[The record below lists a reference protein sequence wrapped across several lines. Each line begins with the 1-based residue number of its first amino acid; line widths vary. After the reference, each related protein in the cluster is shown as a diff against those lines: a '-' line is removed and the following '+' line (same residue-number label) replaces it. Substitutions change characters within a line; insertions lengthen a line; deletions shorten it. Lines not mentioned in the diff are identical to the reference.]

1 VIIKSLTGR
10 IMSVEPVLI
19 EGEWRPSKQV
29 ATLRAFN
36 PASGERLP
44 HEFPI
49 SSWADCDAALTAA
62 TAAFAKLAAMPQ
74 SIAGDFL
81 EQYAERLASQAETI
95 CAQANLE
102 TGLPVKPRLA
112 DVEMPRTIN
121 QLRQAATAAREGTW
135 RLATIDTANNI
146 RSCYSAI
153 GTVAVFGPNNFPLAF
168 NGISGG
174 DFAAAIAAG
183 NPVIAKA
190 HPSHPRTTQLM
201 AEQAVDAAQQ
211 VGLPPGT
218 VQLLYKMNR
227 ADGVRLVSDARLGA
241 AAFTGSRP
249 GGLAMKAAADAAGK
263 PIYLEMSSVNPV
275 FFLPGAIAQRR
286 GELMN
291 ELAGSVLLGSGQFC
305 TCPNL
310 FVLFAG
316 DAAESFFA
324 ELKAQFEQR
333 ACGTLLSE
341 HVLETLAESVA
352 KLRAAGA
359 DFVTGGQPA
368 SGPGFCFKNTLLRV
382 SGATFLQ
389 APERLQTEAFGN
401 ATLGVVV
408 DGQEQAKA
416 VAARLEGSLTA
427 SLYSATDGSDDSL
440 YNALAPILRRRAG
453 RLLNDK
459 MPTGVA
465 VSPAMNHGGPFP
477 ATGHPGFTAV
487 GIPASLR
494 RFAMLECYD
503 NVRPHRLPPWLRD
516 ESPDGAMWRCIDGKW
531 TQGPATKS

>member
-1 VIIKSLTGR
+1 
-10 IMSVEPVLI
+10 MAVEPVLI
-19 EGEWRPSKQV
+19 DGKWRQAQQV
-29 ATLRAFN
+29 GTLRAVN
-36 PASGERLP
+36 PANGERLP
-44 HEFPI
+44 FEYPI
-49 SSWADCDAALTAA
+49 SSWADCDAALAAASIAA
-62 TAAFAKLAAMPQ
+62 TKLSANPPSAV
-74 SIAGDFL
+74 ADFL
-81 EQYAERLASQAETI
+81 DAYAERLAAHADAI
-95 CAQANLE
+95 CAEANLE
-102 TGLPVKPRLA
+102 TGLPLKPRLA

-121 QLRQAATAAREGTW
+121 QLRQAAAAAREGSW
-135 RLATIDTANNI
+135 RLATIDAANQI

-153 GTVAVFGPNNFPLAF
+153 GPVAVFGPNNFPLAF

-201 AEQAVDAAQQ
+201 AQQAHEAAQQ
-211 VGLPPGT
+211 VGLPAGT

-227 ADGVRLVSDARLGA
+227 ADGVRLVGDPRLGA
-241 AAFTGSRP
+241 VAFTGSRP
-249 GGLAMKAAADAAGK
+249 GGLAMKAAADAVGK

-275 FFLPGAIAQRR
+275 FFLPAAVAQKRD
-286 GELMN
+286 ELVK
-291 ELAGSVLLGSGQFC
+291 ELAGSCLLGSGQFC

-316 DAAESFFA
+316 DAAESFITQ
-324 ELKAQFEQR
+324 LKAEFDSR
-333 ACGTLLSE
+333 PCGTLLSE
-341 HVLETLAESVA
+341 HVLETLAKSVA
-352 KLRAAGA
+352 SLREAGA
-359 DFVTGGQPA
+359 EFVTGGQPGK
-368 SGPGFCFKNTLLRV
+368 GPGFCFQNTLLRV
-382 SGATFLQ
+382 SGGQFLK
-389 APERLQTEAFGN
+389 AAERLQTEAFGN

-408 DGQEQAKA
+408 DGLEQAKA

-427 SLYSATDGSDDSL
+427 SLYSAADGSDDSL
-440 YNALAPILRRRAG
+440 YDALAPILRRRAG

-503 NVRPHRLPPWLRD
+503 NVRPQRLPIWLRD
-516 ESPDGAMWRCIDGKW
+516 ESPTGAMWRYIDGKW
-531 TQGPATKS
+531 TQGMVAIPKAL

>member
-1 VIIKSLTGR
+1 LN
-10 IMSVEPVLI
+10 MSTEPVLI
-19 EGEWRPSKQV
+19 GGEWRAAQQ
-29 ATLRAFN
+29 AGTLRAVN
-36 PASGERLP
+36 PATGEELP
-44 HEFPI
+44 YEFPI

-62 TAAFAKLAAMPQ
+62 AAAAKDLLARTP
-74 SIAGDFL
+74 SVVSDFL
-81 EQYAERLASQAETI
+81 DAYAQRLTEHAAEI
-95 CAQANLE
+95 CDVAHQE

-121 QLRQAATAAREGTW
+121 QLRLAAAAAREGTW
-135 RLATIDTANNI
+135 RLATIDTAANI
-146 RSCYSAI
+146 RSCYGPI
-153 GTVAVFGPNNFPLAF
+153 GPVAVFGPNNFPLAF

-201 AEQAVDAAQQ
+201 AEQAHEAAQQ
-211 VGLPPGT
+211 AGLPPGT
-218 VQLLYKMNR
+218 VQLLYKMPR
-227 ADGVRLVSDARLGA
+227 EVGVRLVSDSRLGA

-249 GGLAMKAAADAAGK
+249 GGLAMKAAADSVGK

-275 FFLPGAIAQRR
+275 FFLPGAVAQRR
-286 GELMN
+286 GELVG
-291 ELAGSVLLGSGQFC
+291 ELAGSCLLGSGQFC

-316 DAAESFFA
+316 DGAEQFLS
-324 ELKAQFEQR
+324 EMKSQFESR
-333 ACGTLLSE
+333 PAGTLLSS
-341 HVLETLAESVA
+341 HVMETLTTAVSA
-352 KLRAAGA
+352 LREAGA
-359 DFVTGGQPA
+359 ELITGGRPNKA
-368 SGPGFCFKNTLLRV
+368 PGVSYQNTLLRV
-382 SGATFLQ
+382 SGNRFLQ
-389 APERLQTEAFGN
+389 TAERLQTEAFGN

-408 DGQEQAKA
+408 DGIEQAKA
-416 VAARLEGSLTA
+416 VAVRLEGSLTA
-427 SLYSATDGSDDSL
+427 SLYSAADGSDDSL
-440 YNALAPILRRRAG
+440 YDALAPILRRRAG

-465 VSPAMNHGGPFP
+465 VSAAMNHGGPYP

-503 NVRPHRLPPWLRD
+503 NVRPHRLPPWLAD
-516 ESPDGAMWRCIDGKW
+516 AAPNDAMWRYVDGKW
-531 TQGPATKS
+531 MQGAIKV